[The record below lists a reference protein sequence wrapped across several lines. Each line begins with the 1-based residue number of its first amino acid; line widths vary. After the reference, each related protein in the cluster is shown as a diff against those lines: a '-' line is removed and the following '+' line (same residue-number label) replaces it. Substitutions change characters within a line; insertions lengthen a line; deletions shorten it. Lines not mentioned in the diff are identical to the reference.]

1 MLPSEKLRK
10 EIEITYNTN
19 LEQYAW
25 PKELKEQILSTKLDD
40 TNETNASTLK
50 EIYEKG
56 FNIGHCGLTSRYV
69 CRQFDNAALFYGTAN
84 LLVGTPSSPNGEHA
98 WTLLNDYL
106 IDTTLMISVPVEK
119 ARELGYAPKK
129 EIAHL
134 GARILSE
141 FDTYESE
148 YKKMKSSDYR
158 SE

>member
-1 MLPSEKLRK
+1 MLPSEKLRN
-10 EIEITYNTN
+10 EIEKRHKVN
-19 LEQYAW
+19 LNQYAW
-25 PKELKEQILSTKLDD
+25 TEELNLELFSIILDEYI
-40 TNETNASTLK
+40 ETHATTLK
-50 EIYEKG
+50 EVYELG

-84 LLVGTPSSPNGEHA
+84 LLIGTPSSPNGEHA

-148 YKKMKSSDYR
+148 YKKMK
-158 SE
+158 